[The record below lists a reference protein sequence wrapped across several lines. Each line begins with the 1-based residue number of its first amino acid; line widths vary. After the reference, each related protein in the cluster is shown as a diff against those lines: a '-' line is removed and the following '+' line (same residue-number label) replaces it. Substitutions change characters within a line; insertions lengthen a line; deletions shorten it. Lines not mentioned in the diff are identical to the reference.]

1 MHTVAICLNNLQSLK
16 SPFDEVALLSLKVL
30 VILSASD
37 CAGCARWS
45 RFWILMKKYTHEEEK
60 EQSKCV
66 KQEGVGDKNRSNG
79 KFFKMLREEKCFK
92 CRPQQIMYRVIRIQP
107 LYVCLLYV
115 TCGNDGNSFNH
126 NLNNT

>member
-1 MHTVAICLNNLQSLK
+1 MPKQPAVLLEI
-16 SPFDEVALLSLKVL
+16 PFDEVALLSLKVL

-37 CAGCARWS
+37 CAGCARWC
-45 RFWILMKKYTHEEEK
+45 RFWIMKKKYTHEEEK

-66 KQEGVGDKNRSNG
+66 KQEGVGDKNENNG
-79 KFFKMLREEKCFK
+79 KCFKMLREAKCFK

-115 TCGNDGNSFNH
+115 TCGKQSQNH
-126 NLNNT
+126 IAVYKS